1 MDFDAGGAVLPL
13 LLVTSEKKSCLE
25 TFVGGGEGR
34 GVQRRR
40 EKLEKFFFGK
50 VGPSLRRRSGVI
62 EFHGGG
68 PCSSVT

>member
-1 MDFDAGGAVLPL
+1 M
-13 LLVTSEKKSCLE
+13 TSEKKSCLE
-25 TFVGGGEGR
+25 AFVGAGEGSR
-34 GVQRRR
+34 VQRRR